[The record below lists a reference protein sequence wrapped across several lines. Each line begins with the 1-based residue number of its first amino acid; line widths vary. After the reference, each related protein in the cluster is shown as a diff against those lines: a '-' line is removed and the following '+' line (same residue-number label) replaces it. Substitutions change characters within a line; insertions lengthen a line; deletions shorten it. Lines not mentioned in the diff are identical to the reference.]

1 MAIGVIKR
9 IISTIHAVIMAQQH
23 LVTLVFSVLYK
34 CSYLLTYLLTIIL
47 REKNEFWLKIVVQV
61 YIKVDSN
68 SMPSLTEK
76 MCQIINKGSLS
87 LRCSRM

>member
-47 REKNEFWLKIVVQV
+47 REKMNFGLK
-61 YIKVDSN
+61 
-68 SMPSLTEK
+68 
-76 MCQIINKGSLS
+76 
-87 LRCSRM
+87 